1 MKRRRTSA
9 LLGLAGLLAAGVL
22 LALTLAASAL
32 AWSPSSLPP
41 GWGVDHIIAANAT
54 SCPSAYR
61 IRTTSPGVFS
71 DPLCE
76 DSPTYQHDFDA
87 FVDAHYT
94 APTTQAS
101 TTAAVITEPPATT
114 TDPAPAP
121 APQPVPT
128 TTATT
133 TVQGLTPAEQA
144 LQDQIDQL
152 RAQLAALTDR
162 VSAIEAYLAKGGF
175 VTDTVS
181 SALVAEISTTG
192 S

>member
-61 IRTTSPGVFS
+61 IRTT
-71 DPLCE
+71 
-76 DSPTYQHDFDA
+76 
-87 FVDAHYT
+87 
-94 APTTQAS
+94 QAS

-152 RAQLAALTDR
+152 RTQLAALTDR
-162 VSAIEAYLAKGGF
+162 VTAIEAYLAKGGF